1 MKFYSRFMIIISIFC
16 VIILSDCV
24 GYPVGPG
31 DRKGG
36 TIRGVV
42 TDRDGHP
49 IETAGIVIDY
59 ILEYEVPIP
68 GFAAGPEFPY
78 QIPAAEE
85 TRIKIW
91 VERYCTNEHIITLTD
106 TTIGSGFIS
115 EPWSGNS
122 SEDRDYLP
130 GQDISWN
137 GTNSE
142 GKHCLPGVYNVIFYT
157 ETSTES
163 SADTN
168 TVFMKR
174 DNYYSMEL
182 SDIEVNT
189 LTGSR
194 GRFSISQ
201 ECLPFGYTD
210 TWIGEGGDT
219 LGRYTVSRNVYIL
232 AFHNQFHYQRYGP
245 VPVDKSGGV
254 ELEIQMS
261 R

>member
-1 MKFYSRFMIIISIFC
+1 MKFDSRFLIIISLFC

-31 DRKGG
+31 GRKGG
-36 TIRGVV
+36 TIRGAV

-49 IETAGIVIDY
+49 IEKAGIVIDY

-91 VERYCTNEHIITLTD
+91 VERYCTNEHIITLAD
-106 TTIGSGFIS
+106 TTIGSGFVP
-115 EPWSGNS
+115 EPWSGRN
-122 SEDRDYLP
+122 E
-130 GQDISWN
+130 
-137 GTNSE
+137 E
-142 GKHCLPGVYNVIFYT
+142 GKVCLPGAYNVIFYT

-174 DNYYSMEL
+174 DGYSSFEL
-182 SDIEVNT
+182 SEIEVNA
-189 LTGSR
+189 LTDSR

-219 LGRYTVSRNVYIL
+219 LGTYKATRNVYVL

-245 VPVDKSGGV
+245 VPVDQSGGLK
-254 ELEIQMS
+254 LEIQMS

>member
-1 MKFYSRFMIIISIFC
+1 MKFDSRFLIIIFLFC

-31 DRKGG
+31 GRKGG
-36 TIRGVV
+36 TIRGAV

-49 IETAGIVIDY
+49 IENAGIVIDY

-78 QIPAAEE
+78 QIQAAEE

-91 VERYCTNEHIITLTD
+91 VERYCTNEHIITLAD
-106 TTIGSGFIS
+106 TTIGSGFVP
-115 EPWSGNS
+115 EPWSGRN
-122 SEDRDYLP
+122 E
-130 GQDISWN
+130 
-137 GTNSE
+137 E
-142 GKHCLPGVYNVIFYT
+142 GKVCLPGAYNVIFYT

-174 DNYYSMEL
+174 DGYSSFEI
-182 SDIEVNT
+182 SEIEVNA
-189 LTGSR
+189 LTDSR

-232 AFHNQFHYQRYGP
+232 AFHNHFHYQRYGP
-245 VPVDKSGGV
+245 VPVDQSGGLK
-254 ELEIQMS
+254 LEIQMS

>member
-1 MKFYSRFMIIISIFC
+1 MKFDSRFLIIIFLFC

-31 DRKGG
+31 GRKGG

-42 TDRDGHP
+42 TGRDGHP
-49 IETAGIVIDY
+49 IEDAGIVIDY
-59 ILEYEVPIP
+59 ILAFSDPLQGVSS
-68 GFAAGPEFPY
+68 GPEYPY
-78 QIPAAEE
+78 QIQAAEE

-91 VERYCTNEHIITLTD
+91 VERYCTNEHIITIAD
-106 TTIGSGFIS
+106 TTIGSGFIP
-115 EPWSGNS
+115 EPWSGRN
-122 SEDRDYLP
+122 E
-130 GQDISWN
+130 
-137 GTNSE
+137 E
-142 GKHCLPGVYNVIFYT
+142 GKVCLPGAYNVILYT

-174 DNYYSMEL
+174 DGYSSFEL
-182 SDIEVNT
+182 SEIEVNA
-189 LTGSR
+189 LTDSR

-219 LGRYTVSRNVYIL
+219 LGTYKVTRNIDILLFHDQFQYRRYAQVFID
-232 AFHNQFHYQRYGP
+232 P
-245 VPVDKSGGV
+245 SGGT
-254 ELEIQMS
+254 ELELKMP